1 MKKINYIAV
10 IICALPLISGKLIYK
25 GESWIGPKTVIRKEA
40 PLNSGTVQRETPN
53 VIKDLEKKPA
63 SSTSVAV
70 PVKTE
75 PSPPEK
81 VLRSY
86 PAVREKT
93 NPYVTFD
100 GQIFTD
106 GKVPFS
112 LKSTDDVSA
121 GFTEFSLNGKDF
133 QTYKEPIPVT
143 EEGKNTLIYRSRDML
158 GNLEMAKKKEIF
170 VDKTRPKITLSPHSR
185 YAENLGKKYFSP
197 GAEFKLEASDR
208 ESGVREIRYS
218 IDSQS
223 WEVFYADYLRIYKD
237 GEHSVSAVSEDN
249 VGNVSEQSTFFFSID
264 STPPEVH
271 LSYFPVM
278 KFKEKDYC
286 KLPVTFHVDAA
297 DYGAGVDNIQY
308 KFQHTEWS
316 LTDGDIKITE
326 TDRDELMIAVRARD
340 KVGNTSSVKAFKC
353 LIDRTPPK
361 TEFGAESA
369 EKAKTSGE
377 GK

>member
-1 MKKINYIAV
+1 MKGLKYIAV
-10 IICALPLISGKLIYK
+10 IISAVPLISGKVIYK

-40 PLNSGTVQRETPN
+40 PVNTGTVQRETPN
-53 VIKDLEKKPA
+53 VIKDREKKPVPDQ
-63 SSTSVAV
+63 TVTV
-70 PVKTE
+70 PVRTE
-75 PSPPEK
+75 PALPEK
-81 VLRSY
+81 VLPAY
-86 PAVREKT
+86 PTVRERKI
-93 NPYVTFD
+93 PYVTFD

-121 GFTEFSLNGKDF
+121 GFTEFSLNGKEF
-133 QTYKEPIPVT
+133 QTYKEPIAVT
-143 EEGKNTLIYRSRDML
+143 EEGRNTLIYRSRDML

-170 VDKTRPKITLSPHSR
+170 VDKTRPKITLAPHTR
-185 YAENLGKKYFSP
+185 YAENMGKKYFSP
-197 GAEFKLEASDR
+197 GAEFRLEASDR
-208 ESGVREIRYS
+208 DSGVREIRYS
-218 IDSQS
+218 VDSQS

-249 VGNVSEQSTFFFSID
+249 VGNVSEQATLFFSID

-278 KFKEKDYC
+278 KFKGKDYC

-308 KFQHTEWS
+308 KFQNTEWS
-316 LTDGDIKITE
+316 LTDGDIRITE
-326 TDRDELMIAVRARD
+326 TDQDELMIAVRARD
-340 KVGNTSSVKAFKC
+340 KVGNTSSVKAFRC

-361 TEFGAESA
+361 TEFGAETA
-369 EKAKTSGE
+369 GE

>member
-1 MKKINYIAV
+1 MKKIHYIAV
-10 IICALPLISGKLIYK
+10 MISALPLISGKVIYK

-40 PLNSGTVQRETPN
+40 PLNTGTVQRETPN
-53 VIKDLEKKPA
+53 VIKDMDKKPA
-63 SSTSVAV
+63 SNQTVTV
-70 PVKTE
+70 PAKTE
-75 PSPPEK
+75 PALPEK
-81 VLRSY
+81 VITAY
-86 PAVREKT
+86 PAVREKK
-93 NPYVTFD
+93 NPYITFD

-121 GFTEFSLNGKDF
+121 GFTEFSLNGKEF

-143 EEGKNTLIYRSRDML
+143 EEGKNTLVYRSRDML

-170 VDKTRPKITLSPHSR
+170 VDKTRPKIILAPHSR
-185 YAENLGKKYFSP
+185 YAENMGKKYFSP
-197 GAEFKLEASDR
+197 GAEFRLEASDKD
-208 ESGVREIRYS
+208 SGVREIRYS
-218 IDSQS
+218 VDSQS

-237 GEHSVSAVSEDN
+237 GEHSVTAVSEDN
-249 VGNVSEQSTFFFSID
+249 VGNVSEQATVFFNVD

-278 KFKEKDYC
+278 KFKGKDYC

-308 KFQHTEWS
+308 KFQNTEWS
-316 LTDGDIKITE
+316 LTDGDIRITE
-326 TDRDELMIAVRARD
+326 TEQDELMIAVRARD
-340 KVGNTSSVKAFKC
+340 KVGNTSSVKAFRC

-361 TEFGAESA
+361 TEFGAETA
-369 EKAKTSGE
+369 GE